1 MTIGICSELNELND
15 RGVVHVFNC
24 AGLRGTPNADW
35 CEDHSIEVT
44 RSNILGALNVADCC
58 YLLGIH
64 LTYFGSGCIY
74 DQDADHPLD
83 GTGFT
88 EEEPPFYGGSMYSR
102 SRLYAENVDNPY
114 FSYPF
119 FHMMYNA
126 DSRRLGMSI
135 QVMRVYPNVLILR
148 LRGPMAAD
156 LHPKNLLTRLMK
168 YERLINIPSSVSVLS
183 NLLPGA
189 VLMASHGV
197 TGVFN
202 LVNPG
207 PCTNNDI
214 MERAREHIRPGL
226 AWENFAVADMNRVLR
241 APRANVTLD
250 AGKLVRQC
258 RELGYQIKTSHEA
271 LDDMFLEMKKKGL

>member
-1 MTIGICSELNELND
+1 MPSVIKPDVYLIFGNGWISSQIREILEAQGKTVIVSKTRTENREQVLTELNELND

-44 RSNILGALNVADCC
+44 RSNILGALNV
-58 YLLGIH
+58 
-64 LTYFGSGCIY
+64 
-74 DQDADHPLD
+74 
-83 GTGFT
+83 
-88 EEEPPFYGGSMYSR
+88 
-102 SRLYAENVDNPY
+102 
-114 FSYPF
+114 
-119 FHMMYNA
+119 
-126 DSRRLGMSI
+126 
-135 QVMRVYPNVLILR
+135 MRVYPNVLILR

-156 LHPKNLLTRLMK
+156 LDPKNLVTRLMK

-189 VLMASHGV
+189 VLMAAHGV

-258 RELGYQIKTSHEA
+258 RELGYEIKNSHEA